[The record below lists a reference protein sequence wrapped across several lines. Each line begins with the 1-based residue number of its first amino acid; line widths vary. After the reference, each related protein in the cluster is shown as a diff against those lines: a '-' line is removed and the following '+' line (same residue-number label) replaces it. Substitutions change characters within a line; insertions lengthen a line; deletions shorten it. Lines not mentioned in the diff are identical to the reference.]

1 MRRIVLPLLVLL
13 ALAGAAL
20 GASACGSSSSGDD
33 AQGILKDTFGGGH
46 NVKSGKVDL
55 ALGFKAAGG
64 ASQAPLSLRLLGPFE
79 SLGTG
84 KVPKFDLNAA
94 IGAGSQQQTLG
105 AVSTGTSLFFKVDG
119 KAYAA
124 PPALYAQF
132 RQGFVQAQ
140 QKSKQAKSG
149 TLSALGID
157 PMKWLKDPQVRP
169 DQQVGGVETT
179 HVSAGVNVGAFV
191 DDLSKLLG
199 RVNLNGSQGSVTI
212 TPQQR
217 QQLVD
222 SIVTPRVDVWSGKDD
237 KTLRKLTVTLNFKPS
252 GAGSSASSGGSLN
265 FTLLLTNLNRPQAIV
280 PPANPRSFSELT
292 RQLKG
297 LDLSSLGLGGG
308 SSASSGATAGSA
320 GATGTSGAAAPS
332 TGGTGSAGGGATQAY
347 QDCIAK
353 AAGDV
358 AKAQKCAGLLP

>member
-1 MRRIVLPLLVLL
+1 MRRIVLPLLALL
-13 ALAGAAL
+13 ALVGAAL
-20 GASACGSSSSGDD
+20 GTSACGSSSGDD
-33 AQGILKDTFGGGH
+33 AQGILKDTFGGEH

-55 ALGFKAAGG
+55 ALGIRAAGG
-64 ASQAPLSLRLLGPFE
+64 ASQAPVSLRLLGPFE

-94 IGAGSQQQTLG
+94 IGSGRQQQTIG
-105 AVSTGTSLFFKVDG
+105 AVSTGTSLFFKLDG

-149 TLSALGID
+149 TLGALGID
-157 PMKWLKDPQVRP
+157 PMKWLKDPQVR
-169 DQQVGGVETT
+169 DDEQVAGVETK
-179 HVSAGVNVGAFV
+179 HVSAGVDVGRFA
-191 DDLSKLLG
+191 DDLNKLLG
-199 RVNLNGSQGSVTI
+199 RVSLNGSQAAPSF

-217 QQLVD
+217 KQFVD
-222 SIVTPRVDVWSGKDD
+222 SIVNPRVDVWSGKED

-252 GAGSSASSGGSLN
+252 GTGASASSGGTLT
-265 FTLLLTNLNRPQAIV
+265 FTLLLTNLNRPQAIA

-308 SSASSGATAGSA
+308 SSASSTGSAGSA
-320 GATGTSGAAAPS
+320 GATGGGASAPS
-332 TGGTGSAGGGATQAY
+332 TGGTGSAGGTATQAY
-347 QDCIAK
+347 QDCIAR
-353 AAGDV
+353 ASGDV
-358 AKAQKCAGLLP
+358 AEAQKCAGLLP